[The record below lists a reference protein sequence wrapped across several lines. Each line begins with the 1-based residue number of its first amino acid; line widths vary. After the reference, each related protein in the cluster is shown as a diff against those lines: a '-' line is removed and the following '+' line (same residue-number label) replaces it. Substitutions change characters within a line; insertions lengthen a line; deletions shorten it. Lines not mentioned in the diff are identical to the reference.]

1 MLTKGVAH
9 GVTVSLCVLIR
20 NCISRS

>member
-1 MLTKGVAH
+1 MLTKGVVH
-9 GVTVSLCVLIR
+9 GVTVPLCVLIR